1 MKRTVT
7 ILMILF
13 SSLVSLL
20 IGSCNLRLYA
30 SLYDP
35 GRSDLPAQ
43 LTFLREALEGGT
55 AVNMQ
60 QLFPEGYFFS
70 YVLYGLAWTNW
81 GSTNP
86 DRQAQAIEE
95 ARWALHAL
103 ESAAGRAVF
112 SPTLDPPYG
121 VFYAGWKSY
130 LHGSI
135 LRLQDAP
142 ERDSADVERYQN
154 DLDALAQ
161 AFERSETPF
170 LPAYPGQSW
179 PVDSV
184 VGMAALRLHD
194 EVFTPQ
200 YGSVIDRWLR
210 EAQTRLDPGTGL
222 LPHRANLGTGA
233 PVENAR
239 GSSQSLIAYF
249 FTQIDPEWGKEQ
261 YEGFRQRFV
270 VNYLGIPGTLEYPAG
285 VVGLGDIDSGPL
297 IFGVSLSASVVTAA
311 AARANGDTALADA
324 ILDVGEALG
333 FPITWAGSK
342 RYALGLLPVGDA
354 FVAWAR
360 SIPAAPTSEDT
371 LLPIP
376 PVLWRIPLHL
386 ISALLLVLLWVGV
399 VWLWRR
405 TR

>member
-1 MKRTVT
+1 MKRASRAV
-7 ILMILF
+7 LILF

-43 LTFLREALEGGT
+43 LTFLREALEGG
-55 AVNMQ
+55 AALNMQ

-81 GSTNP
+81 GSTSP
-86 DRQAQAIEE
+86 DRQAQAVVE

-103 ESAAGRAVF
+103 ESEAGRDVF

-121 VFYAGWKSY
+121 VFYVGWKSY
-130 LHGSI
+130 LYGSI
-135 LRLQDAP
+135 LRLQEDS
-142 ERDSADVERYQN
+142 ERDAADLEHYRKE
-154 DLDALAQ
+154 LDALAQ

-184 VGMAALRLHD
+184 VGIAALRLHD
-194 EVFTPQ
+194 EIFTPR
-200 YGSVIDRWLR
+200 YRSVINRWLG
-210 EAQTRLDPGTGL
+210 EAQNRLEPGTGL
-222 LPHRANLGTGA
+222 LPHRAHLLTGA
-233 PVENAR
+233 PIESAR

-249 FTQIDPEWGKEQ
+249 LMQINPDWGTQQ

-285 VVGLGDIDSGPL
+285 VLGLGDIDSGPL
-297 IFGVSLSASVVTAA
+297 ILGVSLSASVVTAA
-311 AARANGDTALADA
+311 AAQANGDTALADA
-324 ILDVGEALG
+324 ILDVGEAFG

-342 RYALGLLPVGDA
+342 RYAFGLLPVGDA

-360 SIPAAPTSEDT
+360 SIPAAPTSEAA
-371 LLPIP
+371 LPPIL
-376 PVLWRIPLHL
+376 PVLWRVPMHL
-386 ISALLLVLLWVGV
+386 LSALLLALLWLP
-399 VWLWRR
+399 LWRR
-405 TR
+405 WRIR